1 MLDNEVREHGD
12 YYEWLANMQHYG
24 CSTRFLDVTFS
35 FFTAM
40 YFAIRHIDFAS
51 ADEQDCTKSFAIWC
65 FNRMWIEKEYKKYL
79 SDEIQEKYK
88 KYDPF
93 GKAVCI
99 QKAVLNHVPMVKK
112 AGGDYKNEC
121 LAVIN
126 MTPYFLNKRLI
137 RQKGSF
143 LMPTNPYA
151 PFEQNLF
158 SMIKSGTDDIF
169 RIIKITV
176 PYNNKSLTYMMK
188 FLDEMNN
195 NGNVLFDSA
204 EGMCE
209 SINFKTRLPND
220 ALIVPKRQE
229 IRS

>member
-65 FNRMWIEKEYKKYL
+65 FNRMWIEKEYKQYL

-112 AGGDYKNEC
+112 SGRRLQKRMFSRHQHDSLLFEQTFN
-121 LAVIN
+121 
-126 MTPYFLNKRLI
+126 PSKRLVFNAD
-137 RQKGSF
+137 Q
-143 LMPTNPYA
+143 
-151 PFEQNLF
+151 
-158 SMIKSGTDDIF
+158 
-169 RIIKITV
+169 
-176 PYNNKSLTYMMK
+176 SLR
-188 FLDEMNN
+188 
-195 NGNVLFDSA
+195 A
-204 EGMCE
+204 
-209 SINFKTRLPND
+209 I
-220 ALIVPKRQE
+220 
-229 IRS
+229 